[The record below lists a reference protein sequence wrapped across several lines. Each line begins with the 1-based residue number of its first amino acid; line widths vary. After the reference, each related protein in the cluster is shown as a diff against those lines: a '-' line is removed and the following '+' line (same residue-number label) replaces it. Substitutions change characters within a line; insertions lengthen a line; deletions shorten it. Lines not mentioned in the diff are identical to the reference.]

1 MFKEH
6 DESMKTAG
14 SIIRPCAIFLSM
26 LGWYLLFSPVMALLA
41 FIPLVGSLLSMTVS
55 LAVAIFAFI
64 VGGTVACLVLGLAW
78 LFFRPII
85 GASLLSLTG
94 VGVFLICFY
103 K

>member
-6 DESMKTAG
+6 DEAMKTAG
-14 SIIRPCAIFLSM
+14 NIIRPCAIFLSM
-26 LGWYLLFSPVMALLA
+26 FGWYLLFSPIMALLS
-41 FIPLVGSLLSMTVS
+41 FIPLVGSLLSMAVS
-55 LAVAIFAFI
+55 IAVAIFAFI

-85 GASLLSLTG
+85 GAALLSVTG
-94 VGVFLICFY
+94 LGVFLICFY